1 MRYRFALISAF
12 TFSCLIFGFTSDI
25 RAASLEN
32 EDRDLASILQMTDEQ
47 LVKVE
52 KLNNRSIAKLQ
63 PIYEQIKQ
71 LREEADEIRKENMEQ
86 FIAILTKEQQK
97 VFEGLYSNSKSSK
110 DTKLVEKTGKS

>member
-25 RAASLEN
+25 RADSLEN

-52 KLNNRSIAKLQ
+52 ELNNRSIAKLQ

-110 DTKLVEKTGKS
+110 DKKLVEKTGKS